1 MSNSDE
7 AFRHECEVLHI
18 SSQPL
23 KKRREILDMIE
34 NARGK
39 KEKERLQ
46 NSLVELWK
54 KRKNEP

>member
-7 AFRHECEVLHI
+7 AFRYECEVLHI
-18 SSQPL
+18 SRQPL

-34 NARGK
+34 KARGK
-39 KEKERLQ
+39 EEKERLQ

-54 KRKNEP
+54 KRK